1 MIHGCRHLIKSFT
14 SRSWCSQRDYFSNLC
29 GREIFGF
36 PLHYDFFCFYNTWVY
51 PAFCPSDQWEYCC
64 VWLLSK
70 NNNKRVTTDQLLLE
84 KTTKEKHSTLP
95 AFKRAS
101 LCKVFCEML
110 AINWVRHHSGLVRR
124 TGPLDRRQFSDISA
138 DLGFQGGR

>member
-1 MIHGCRHLIKSFT
+1 MVVKFSAFHFIMISFAFT
-14 SRSWCSQRDYFSNLC
+14 ILGSTRPSALVTKGN
-29 GREIFGF
+29 IVAFGF
-36 PLHYDFFCFYNTWVY
+36 YKKITTKESPQ
-51 PAFCPSDQWEYCC
+51 S
-64 VWLLSK
+64 
-70 NNNKRVTTDQLLLE
+70 TDQLLLE

-138 DLGFQGGR
+138 DLGFQGG